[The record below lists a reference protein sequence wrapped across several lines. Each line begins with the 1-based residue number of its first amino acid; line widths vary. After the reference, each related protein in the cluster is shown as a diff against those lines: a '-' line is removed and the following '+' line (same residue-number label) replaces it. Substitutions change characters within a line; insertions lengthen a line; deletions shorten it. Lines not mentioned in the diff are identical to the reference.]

1 MEKIIPDAETLRKKA
16 GRYHVDPLVYI
27 IREEINSSELSI
39 LDIAKASNL
48 RPRQIEPFVSGNP
61 PKYVVCKVV
70 TLILRALGY
79 DADYIGE
86 LFMRAYC
93 EEEVNMSGF
102 TLKPPPVVTYEQLG
116 FKKKEETHLQSL
128 K

>member
-1 MEKIIPDAETLRKKA
+1 MQKVIPDAETLRKKA

-27 IREEINSSELSI
+27 IREEINSSDLSI
-39 LDIAKASNL
+39 LDIAKASGL
-48 RPRQIEPFVSGNP
+48 RPRQIEPFVDGTP

-70 TLILRALGY
+70 VLILRALGY

-93 EEEVNMSGF
+93 EEEINFSGF
-102 TLKPPPVVTYEQLG
+102 NMNPPPVVTYKQLG
-116 FKKKEETHLQSL
+116 FKKKEETP
-128 K
+128 